1 MILNFPK
8 KLFIIFAILAIQGF
22 FLYAFY
28 INEGLIFNFKIS
40 YLTKVYLPS
49 YTLSLNNFRLTA
61 NNHLA
66 SAFPAF
72 NFNDT
77 YSDNISSV
85 SDQYAKSI
93 PVLLYHG
100 IIEKPDG
107 ENMLIDNFR
116 DQMFALKKAG
126 WQTVSIE
133 DFYKFMKGEKNLPE
147 KSFLLTFDDGR
158 KDSYYPV
165 DPILKALDYNA
176 AMFVI
181 SGRSLGE
188 ESKTNP
194 FHLSEKELKRMTKG
208 GRWEIQSHGKDDH
221 DFYKI
226 SADGSEGHFLSNK
239 LWREDEQRIE
249 TEEEFKERI
258 YRDLAS
264 SKNELESAFGIK
276 VSGFAYP
283 FGDFGQSSINFHGAE
298 SIVPDIVKSVYPLS
312 FYQVWPGKGSSF
324 NYPNENGSFIKRIDV
339 KPNWSSDNLMAVLD
353 AAIEKSLPYMDNF
366 ADYNGWIKTW
376 GNVDFKDNSMIISA
390 PASTTGSMV
399 FFEGTDLW
407 LNYVLKADVYLGKGQ
422 TYSVIAGYKDNS
434 NYVFC
439 SFTPSGVRLEQMVRG
454 ERKILD
460 EFKGKFDLLE
470 KEKNIGI
477 SFAGTDAACYLNNK
491 RVIDT
496 SDIDE
501 KLNKGGIGFKTW
513 DPQLNNS
520 EITIKNVIVEKIK

>member
-181 SGRSLGE
+181 SGRSLCE
-188 ESKTNP
+188 ESKTSQFN
-194 FHLSEKELKRMTKG
+194 
-208 GRWEIQSHGKDDH
+208 
-221 DFYKI
+221 I
-226 SADGSEGHFLSNK
+226 S
-239 LWREDEQRIE
+239 
-249 TEEEFKERI
+249 
-258 YRDLAS
+258 
-264 SKNELESAFGIK
+264 
-276 VSGFAYP
+276 
-283 FGDFGQSSINFHGAE
+283 
-298 SIVPDIVKSVYPLS
+298 
-312 FYQVWPGKGSSF
+312 
-324 NYPNENGSFIKRIDV
+324 
-339 KPNWSSDNLMAVLD
+339 
-353 AAIEKSLPYMDNF
+353 
-366 ADYNGWIKTW
+366 
-376 GNVDFKDNSMIISA
+376 
-390 PASTTGSMV
+390 
-399 FFEGTDLW
+399 
-407 LNYVLKADVYLGKGQ
+407 
-422 TYSVIAGYKDNS
+422 
-434 NYVFC
+434 
-439 SFTPSGVRLEQMVRG
+439 
-454 ERKILD
+454 
-460 EFKGKFDLLE
+460 
-470 KEKNIGI
+470 
-477 SFAGTDAACYLNNK
+477 
-491 RVIDT
+491 
-496 SDIDE
+496 
-501 KLNKGGIGFKTW
+501 
-513 DPQLNNS
+513 
-520 EITIKNVIVEKIK
+520 